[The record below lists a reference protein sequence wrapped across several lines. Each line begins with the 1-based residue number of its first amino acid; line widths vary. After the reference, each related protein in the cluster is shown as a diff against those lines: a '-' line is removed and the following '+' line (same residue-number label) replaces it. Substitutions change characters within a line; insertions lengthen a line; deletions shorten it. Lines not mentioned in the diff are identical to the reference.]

1 MSKERRT
8 NTNRVALRL
17 TILLIATVIV
27 KYALAAPGLWI
38 SASEIEKNTNAESRG
53 DIAVI
58 AESPSSFVPREKI
71 SADKSISFPTD
82 I

>member
-27 KYALAAPGLWI
+27 KYALAATGIWI
-38 SASEIEKNTNAESRG
+38 SASEIEKNTNAES
-53 DIAVI
+53 
-58 AESPSSFVPREKI
+58 
-71 SADKSISFPTD
+71 
-82 I
+82 